1 MQIPFVEAPAP
12 AHLVAHDLPGSEQA
26 VHRRSA
32 YPEQLGSL
40 LKGEE
45 NILFIE
51 TL

>member
-1 MQIPFVEAPAP
+1 MDIPFVEAPGP
-12 AHLVAHDLPGSEQA
+12 AHLVSHELPGSEQA

-40 LKGEE
+40 LKGEQ
-45 NILFIE
+45 NILLIE